1 MNQVEAMFHA
11 DATPS
16 ITWNVLG
23 ATVST
28 ALNEPYLIRLELESE
43 LQDAD
48 PLALLG
54 SASSLSLRRDFT
66 ENVYGGIVSSVQ
78 VHHHHGHTIRASAVV
93 EPALAALRHG
103 RDTRIFQ
110 EKTAPTVLQ
119 EVLTEAL
126 SPYGRDVQVD
136 VMRSYPEREYTV
148 QYQESNFDFVHRLM
162 EEEGIIYYFDPGED
176 GIEKMVLIDAPQ
188 QHPVIEE
195 GPMLEYSSV
204 QGDAGLM
211 DQEYVRQFEPLSAVT
226 GTEIST
232 RHFDWTHPL
241 VKVEGNAAGARQ
253 GEAPDGSSAG
263 PKRESY
269 EHDEQLTLHQYSLA
283 YRAYD
288 VTDQQ
293 QVRRDRQSR
302 DTLTFRADSSV
313 SKIRAGARF
322 ELNGHPTVG
331 LNAAYVVVNAVH
343 HVGTHMAQGGG
354 GESRSHYTNRFVA
367 VQAEVPYR
375 PRRVHAR
382 PRVHGIQTAL
392 VTGPAGEEI
401 HTDEHGRVKVQ
412 FHWDR
417 VGQMDERTTCWIRCM
432 QSWSGK
438 GWGAWVLPRVGM
450 EVVVS
455 FIDGNLDRP
464 LVTGCVYNGDNPN
477 PYELPA
483 KKMVSTFKT
492 NSYPHGDGY
501 NELRFDDTKH
511 EEEILDAR

>member
-1 MNQVEAMFHA
+1 
-11 DATPS
+11 
-16 ITWNVLG
+16 
-23 ATVST
+23 
-28 ALNEPYLIRLELESE
+28 
-43 LQDAD
+43 
-48 PLALLG
+48 
-54 SASSLSLRRDFT
+54 
-66 ENVYGGIVSSVQ
+66 
-78 VHHHHGHTIRASAVV
+78 
-93 EPALAALRHG
+93 
-103 RDTRIFQ
+103 
-110 EKTAPTVLQ
+110 
-119 EVLTEAL
+119 
-126 SPYGRDVQVD
+126 
-136 VMRSYPEREYTV
+136 
-148 QYQESNFDFVHRLM
+148 
-162 EEEGIIYYFDPGED
+162 
-176 GIEKMVLIDAPQ
+176 
-188 QHPVIEE
+188 
-195 GPMLEYSSV
+195 
-204 QGDAGLM
+204 
-211 DQEYVRQFEPLSAVT
+211 
-226 GTEIST
+226 
-232 RHFDWTHPL
+232 
-241 VKVEGNAAGARQ
+241 
-253 GEAPDGSSAG
+253 
-263 PKRESY
+263 
-269 EHDEQLTLHQYSLA
+269 
-283 YRAYD
+283 
-288 VTDQQ
+288 
-293 QVRRDRQSR
+293 
-302 DTLTFRADSSV
+302 
-313 SKIRAGARF
+313 
-322 ELNGHPTVG
+322 
-331 LNAAYVVVNAVH
+331 
-343 HVGTHMAQGGG
+343 MAQGGG

-511 EEEILDAR
+511 AEEIWMHGEKDWNTVIEHDLTRDVRHDETQHVTHDRTRTVGHDEQVTVQHDRTKTVDKNETLVVGVNRSRMVGANETVAVGANQNLSVVANQETNVGSNRTVNVGIHHLLTAGETLELRCGSSRLLMEKDGKITIEGTEFHFGASGEVWVAGSIINLN